1 MPLHIYFN
9 NKNYFIEK
17 SNFQNQFN
25 ELAILAAS
33 NLGDQEIY
41 LDGQLYSI
49 SDELLTRVD
58 NRLLAYIE
66 KNPGQDYNVEI
77 DRVAY
82 TVNNLQNSYSLIEQ
96 ILNRYSGNV
105 DNSAIVGRAIVG
117 LAIVGQGGL

>member
-9 NKNYFIEK
+9 NKDYFIEK
-17 SNFQNQFN
+17 PRLQAKFDD
-25 ELAILAAS
+25 LALLVES

-49 SDELLTRVD
+49 SDELLTQVD
-58 NRLLAYIE
+58 NKLLAYIE

-82 TVNNLQNSYSLIEQ
+82 TVNNLQNSYSVIEQ
-96 ILNRYSGNV
+96 ILNRYSSNV
-105 DNSAIVGRAIVG
+105 DNSAIIGRAIVG

>member
-17 SNFQNQFN
+17 SNLQSEFDD
-25 ELAILAAS
+25 LALLAGS
-33 NLGDQEIY
+33 SLGDQEIY

-49 SDELLTRVD
+49 SDELLTQVD
-58 NRLLAYIE
+58 NKLLAYIE

-82 TVNNLQNSYSLIEQ
+82 TVNNLQNSYSVIEQ
-96 ILNRYSGNV
+96 ILNRYLGNV
-105 DNSAIVGRAIVG
+105 NDSAIVGRAIVG
-117 LAIVGQGGL
+117 LAIVGKEGL

>member
-17 SNFQNQFN
+17 SKLQGKFDDLVLLV
-25 ELAILAAS
+25 ES

-49 SDELLTRVD
+49 SDELLTQVD
-58 NRLLAYIE
+58 NKLLAYIE
-66 KNPGQDYNVEI
+66 KNPGQDYDVEI

-82 TVNNLQNSYSLIEQ
+82 TVNNLQNSYSMIEQ
-96 ILNRYSGNV
+96 ILNRYLGNV
-105 DNSAIVGRAIVG
+105 DNSAIAGRAIVG

>member
-17 SNFQNQFN
+17 SNLQSEFDNLVL
-25 ELAILAAS
+25 LAES

-49 SDELLTRVD
+49 SDELLTQVD
-58 NRLLAYIE
+58 NKLLAYIE

-82 TVNNLQNSYSLIEQ
+82 TVNNLQNSYSVIEQ
-96 ILNRYSGNV
+96 ILNRYLGNV

>member
-17 SNFQNQFN
+17 SNFQKQFN
-25 ELAILAAS
+25 DLALSAS
-33 NLGDQEIY
+33 SNPGNQKIY

-58 NRLLAYIE
+58 NKLFAYIE

-77 DRVAY
+77 DKVAY

-96 ILNRYSGNV
+96 ILNKYSGNV

>member
-17 SNFQNQFN
+17 SDFQSKFDD
-25 ELAILAAS
+25 LALLVES

-49 SDELLTRVD
+49 SDELLTQVD
-58 NRLLAYIE
+58 NKLLAYIE

-82 TVNNLQNSYSLIEQ
+82 TVNNLQNSYSVIEQ
-96 ILNRYSGNV
+96 ILNRYLGNV

>member
-17 SNFQNQFN
+17 PNFQNQFDK
-25 ELAILAAS
+25 LAILAES

-49 SDELLTRVD
+49 SDELLTQVD
-58 NRLLAYIE
+58 NKLLAYIG

-77 DRVAY
+77 DKVSY
-82 TVNNLQNSYSLIEQ
+82 TVNNLQNSYSRIEQ
-96 ILNRYSGNV
+96 ILNRYSGNI
-105 DNSAIVGRAIVG
+105 DNSAVVGRAIVG
-117 LAIVGQGGL
+117 FAIVGQGGL

>member
-17 SNFQNQFN
+17 SSLQSKFDDLVL
-25 ELAILAAS
+25 LAES

-49 SDELLTRVD
+49 TDELLTQVD
-58 NRLLAYIE
+58 NKLLAYIE

-77 DRVAY
+77 DRIAY
-82 TVNNLQNSYSLIEQ
+82 TVNNLQNSYSMIEQ
-96 ILNRYSGNV
+96 ILNRYLGNV

>member
-17 SNFQNQFN
+17 SKLQSKFDD
-25 ELAILAAS
+25 LALLIES
-33 NLGDQEIY
+33 NLGDQKIY

-49 SDELLTRVD
+49 SDELLTQVD
-58 NRLLAYIE
+58 NKLLAHIE

-82 TVNNLQNSYSLIEQ
+82 TVNNLQNSYSMIEQ
-96 ILNRYSGNV
+96 ILNRYSGNI
-105 DNSAIVGRAIVG
+105 DNSAIVGRAIVDF
-117 LAIVGQGGL
+117 AIVGQGGL

>member
-17 SNFQNQFN
+17 SNFQKQFD
-25 ELAILAAS
+25 ELSILAES
-33 NLGDQEIY
+33 NLGNQKIY

-58 NRLLAYIE
+58 NKLLAYIE

>member
-17 SNFQNQFN
+17 SNLQSEFDD
-25 ELAILAAS
+25 LALLAGS

-49 SDELLTRVD
+49 SDELLTQVD
-58 NRLLAYIE
+58 TKLLAYIE

-82 TVNNLQNSYSLIEQ
+82 TVNNLQNSYSMIEQ
-96 ILNRYSGNV
+96 ILQYLGNV
-105 DNSAIVGRAIVG
+105 DNSAVLGRAIVG

>member
-17 SNFQNQFN
+17 SNLQNEFDD
-25 ELAILAAS
+25 LALLAGS

-49 SDELLTRVD
+49 TDEFLTQLD
-58 NRLLAYIE
+58 NKLLAYIE

-77 DRVAY
+77 DRIAY
-82 TVNNLQNSYSLIEQ
+82 TVNNLQNSYSMIEQ
-96 ILNRYSGNV
+96 ILNQYLGNV
-105 DNSAIVGRAIVG
+105 DNSAVLGRAIVG

>member
-17 SNFQNQFN
+17 SNFQKQFN
-25 ELAILAAS
+25 DLASSAS
-33 NLGDQEIY
+33 SNPGNQGIY

-58 NRLLAYIE
+58 NKLLAYIE